1 MTADIH
7 FLDFAVHKIH
17 NLFRRPPEN
26 VVWKPTHTTNIF
38 LFFNHRV
45 NHYVFQLPTRL
56 AIWIP
61 IAAGVLVFGRPV
73 KTAVRRW
80 ARVLAFMGA
89 LAGFLVTL
97 PLFTGFDRLSGG
109 YQFTEFHE

>member
-1 MTADIH
+1 M
-7 FLDFAVHKIH
+7 FSNYL
-17 NLFRRPPEN
+17 LS
-26 VVWKPTHTTNIF
+26 
-38 LFFNHRV
+38 
-45 NHYVFQLPTRL
+45 L

-61 IAAGVLVFGRPV
+61 IAAGVLVLATGKDSRAPL
-73 KTAVRRW
+73 

-109 YQFTEFHE
+109 YQFTEFHEWIPLLKSTTHWAWTVFQCSLSS